1 MKGIVSNGELVGVC
15 DKPRFVMKNPKSG
28 AYIQT
33 TEENAEG
40 IAVRGTLFNI
50 NGKEIIPDAPMAII
64 REMDGF
70 EMLFDNSKETGQQKT
85 QIDQNRADID
95 FISAMTDID
104 LGK

>member
-1 MKGIVSNGELVGVC
+1 MKGIVSNGELVGIC
-15 DKPRFVMKNPKSG
+15 DALRFVKKNPKSG

-40 IAVRGTLFNI
+40 IAVRGMLFNI
-50 NGKEIIPDAPMAII
+50 NGKEIIPDAPLAII
-64 REMDGF
+64 RDMDGL
-70 EMLFDNSKETGQQKT
+70 EMLFDNSKQTGEQKT

-104 LGK
+104 LGE